1 MLSRVSSSS
10 MARASLY
17 SAGGRR
23 FKSRSTA
30 IYGLD
35 TQADPG
41 EPSPSYPWT
50 KLRPEGPKIKIW
62 TPGPPYQRVWMTLVV
77 DSHRFAFQ
85 IHTCKS
91 VAKTVNLL
99 WLKRTWSDDFWKRK
113 KRFRCTINSTKQ
125 KKCYNRVTRPA
136 RVRKQSTGNL
146 QVTRNSGLWETIDV
160 SFQALNSKTTDLK
173 KIMKKQIFNYRN
185 LRNVFLDSL
194 QRATLSCQSHE
205 SYHYQPTNR

>member
-99 WLKRTWSDDFWKRK
+99 WLKRTWSDDFWKRE
-113 KRFRCTINSTKQ
+113 KRFPCKIKLKWTEKMLQSD
-125 KKCYNRVTRPA
+125 TRPA
-136 RVRKQSTGNL
+136 RVPRQATGNL
-146 QVTRNSGLWETIDV
+146 QVTRNSGLWETIWCFI
-160 SFQALNSKTTDLK
+160 SGSKQQNNRLEENNKTA
-173 KIMKKQIFNYRN
+173 N
-185 LRNVFLDSL
+185 L
-194 QRATLSCQSHE
+194 
-205 SYHYQPTNR
+205 

>member
-1 MLSRVSSSS
+1 

-99 WLKRTWSDDFWKRK
+99 
-113 KRFRCTINSTKQ
+113 
-125 KKCYNRVTRPA
+125 
-136 RVRKQSTGNL
+136 
-146 QVTRNSGLWETIDV
+146 
-160 SFQALNSKTTDLK
+160 
-173 KIMKKQIFNYRN
+173 
-185 LRNVFLDSL
+185 
-194 QRATLSCQSHE
+194 
-205 SYHYQPTNR
+205 

>member
-1 MLSRVSSSS
+1 
-10 MARASLY
+10 
-17 SAGGRR
+17 
-23 FKSRSTA
+23 
-30 IYGLD
+30 
-35 TQADPG
+35 
-41 EPSPSYPWT
+41 
-50 KLRPEGPKIKIW
+50 
-62 TPGPPYQRVWMTLVV
+62 MTLVV

-160 SFQALNSKTTDLK
+160 SFQALKSKTDLK
-173 KIMKKQIFNYRN
+173 KNGKSLIIITYRTCFLIVSDVPHYLVNHMNHTITSQQIVKQHRCIDIMPIQLEVRNILFVKK
-185 LRNVFLDSL
+185 
-194 QRATLSCQSHE
+194 LSHQLPNKMRLE
-205 SYHYQPTNR
+205 